1 MSLEWSPIDRQEAD
15 RDAGRAAVGMT
26 RKLRDAA
33 LGAATVA
40 LLLYA
45 AVTTTRNIS
54 GTMPAPAQSRAG
66 CATAAPACA
75 KDGLQLARSRGP

>member
-1 MSLEWSPIDRQEAD
+1 
-15 RDAGRAAVGMT
+15 MT

-45 AVTTTRNIS
+45 AVTTTRNVAGPLQVS
-54 GTMPAPAQSRAG
+54 VQAHAG
-66 CATAAPACA
+66 CVGDASCRN
-75 KDGLQLARSRGP
+75 DGLQLARSRDP

>member
-1 MSLEWSPIDRQEAD
+1 
-15 RDAGRAAVGMT
+15 MT

-45 AVTTTRNIS
+45 AMTAAKSIS
-54 GTMPAPAQSRAG
+54 GPLQGSPQTRAG
-66 CATAAPACA
+66 CAAAAPAC
-75 KDGLQLARSRGP
+75 GQNTLQLARSRDQ